1 MLKNLDGGMWILS
14 AAEAALKAKGLL
26 FYKIYTSVKT
36 QFCSFASVYHHS
48 GFLRLSTLSQW
59 I

>member
-1 MLKNLDGGMWILS
+1 MDECGFLS
-14 AAEAALKAKGLL
+14 AAAAALKAKGLL